1 RIELYD
7 GIYKTTIKEDNTE
20 HMSRRDPYKKISIRN
35 VILIVLAVICLVIGV
50 ILLLIDPIKNMKRQ
64 AVTDD
69 MMESIVEGSQAVFV
83 VKSDENEVNGEE
95 YEYDFGVEELNNA
108 GGNYQE
114 IIEELPD
121 ETVLTALGWINIP
134 SVKIN
139 IPLWNEATKVS
150 LRYGAGRLEKTAD
163 PGDEGNMVILGHRM
177 RAEGKLF
184 NRLGDVKIGDDI
196 IITTIDGAVYTYK
209 VDKILE
215 AVKPENLEDYVDIDD
230 GEGTQVTLV
239 TCTPLGVATH
249 RLLII
254 GHLI

>member
-1 RIELYD
+1 MFRRDSY
-7 GIYKTTIKEDNTE
+7 
-20 HMSRRDPYKKISIRN
+20 SRRKIRN
-35 VILIVLAVICLVIGV
+35 VILIIIAVVCMIVGV
-50 ILLLIDPIKNMKRQ
+50 VLLLIDPIKNFKRQ

-69 MMESIVEGSQAVFV
+69 MLESIVEGSQAVFV

-108 GGNYQE
+108 GADYQE
-114 IIEELPD
+114 MIEELPD
-121 ETVLTALGWINIP
+121 ETVLTALGKISIP
-134 SVKIN
+134 SVNIN

-163 PGDEGNMVILGHRM
+163 PGQEGNMTILGHRM
-177 RAEGKLF
+177 RAEGKIF
-184 NRLGDVKIGDDI
+184 NRLGEVKLGDDI
-196 IITTIDGAVYTYK
+196 IISTIDGSVYTYK

-215 AVKPENLEDYVDIDD
+215 AVNPSDLDYYVDIDD

-254 GHLI
+254 GHLV